1 MAELDLSLS
10 DALTDGVPPPG
21 PESLVQQDF
30 VAQLESEAFDDQVGE
45 IVIKM
50 DYIPLLENDDTKAD
64 LDNSLENGE
73 QESHG
78 VQKPGA
84 LGSFWPAHAACLPSD
99 LQFTSDVST
108 LISCPA
114 GNLEDSLDDRIDSQP
129 GHERS
134 AYPGG
139 DEREGECVDRKQKK
153 KKKRRQKT
161 EESFENSGSSGH
173 FEVQTQGENTSS
185 TEDIYHRIGPSRDR
199 QAGWEDQIGKCGGRG
214 KRGKSRKK
222 IPEEWGMT
230 AEPLVPT
237 SAVASQIKEEVLLD
251 LGRAAESPFA
261 DSNQSPWIQ
270 EAYVEED
277 LLPKPLSKDLFSVT
291 SISPLVLNS
300 ALNATAA
307 PFTMPSTT
315 NSATFESMP
324 GNSFPADSF
333 DLLMDSENSG
343 LDQCNVSQEREAKV
357 GDMIDSGMIDSASFT
372 QESCAQGIPEQD
384 AFRPASPS
392 SQGHSPEVLASAP
405 PISPPDTLWVLNDSQ
420 LSSSTESSD
429 LSNKKIHAH
438 PLPSGLS
445 FDTPCPAPLRSPK
458 TTAQEFDLKDEKK
471 KKRKSSSP
479 SLKSSTSP
487 GESFTQQ
494 APPVVSPSSQ
504 SVPSVAFLGSGLN
517 PSAKPFFPSFANSV
531 EEGTM
536 VQPVDSAVKDMTES
550 SEIKTEKLEVEMKN
564 PSQEFHSVKVEF
576 ASCESLANEEKDVEK
591 TWTQSKKESKKE
603 IEAEL
608 ARGEEKERES
618 EKVPEKEA
626 EMVQERE
633 DDKRQDNEAETL
645 SKTELEKTECVTDE
659 ASEKKMDN
667 AEDMEAKAVKDKE
680 TEALKEPEIV
690 QEKEAARVDEKDE
703 EMVQV
708 KETEAFKEP
717 EMVPKNFKDMEAEMV
732 KEIQKITK
740 MGAEMVKEVEMVAEN
755 FKEKEAETVKEKEA
769 EIVKEDE
776 KIKEKETEMV
786 EEVEKMKAKK
796 TEMFEEVEKMKAKKT
811 ERVKEDEK
819 MKEKETEMF
828 EEVEKMKAKKTEK
841 VNEDEK
847 MKEKETEMF
856 EEVEKMK
863 EKETEMVGVTEPVT
877 AELESVK
884 DNEAEL
890 IMKSA
895 DKEKRSESEKIIK
908 SEKLLDQD
916 AGSKT
921 EERGTDKGKDKE
933 QEGLDEKKDSPN
945 KTGAE
950 QVEAEAEGDLSK
962 KLADTLPLHK
972 DTETKEVDIP
982 VEAAETKAANEEDKS
997 TTKSEKPELEDD
1009 AERHVKSP
1017 EKRPSPVFPHAETA
1031 ATRADVRTGVAGGTQ
1046 KEAVAEKKKGPVKK
1060 SGVVVTHA
1068 AEKKDS
1074 KDKAAKPETADK
1086 TKKMKPATDG
1096 SRDVASGDRT
1106 AKPAVGATKVKAA
1119 PKPRLPNTAAG
1130 SPVPPRLPTFSSSTT
1145 PDRKMTEKDRKST
1158 KAPATAAPGPK
1169 RPASTAPPSSRDLR
1183 PKPSA
1188 EARGPVSKTAAATSA
1203 QTAAATKIR
1212 TASAAAAKP
1221 SSSVR
1226 TTLSARSSA
1235 TSATSATAPAKKT
1248 PDNKAA
1254 EEKKVSTLRTSA
1266 GTETTTATTVRS
1278 SAATTIARSS
1288 AAKAAAA
1295 SSSTAPEK
1303 KPAVL
1308 RSSRTASSTSSS
1320 YKAAAQP
1327 ASATVPDSR
1336 SAPAKVGSRESTKH
1350 QPGGGKLQVLNK
1362 KLDLSKVTSKCGSK
1376 DNIKH
1381 KPGGGNVKIESH
1393 KVSFKEKC
1401 RSKVGSVDN
1410 VSHPP
1415 GGGSIQAEGVQEP
1428 TEGNGTPPGGSL
1440 APVSG
1445 CEAVPAGT
1453 PPTPNSQALT
1463 EPPAL
1468 DSHIPETS
1476 I

>member
-1 MAELDLSLS
+1 MSFLSDQQPSSPFSDYSEVCKEPSLS
-10 DALTDGVPPPG
+10 PTEPARTWDWQPTPSLDTRTQRSLMVGSGALATTGLTHEDKLCFSEQPCRGNEELKVPGKVGVVPG
-21 PESLVQQDF
+21 SPSLG
-30 VAQLESEAFDDQVGE
+30 SVGE
-45 IVIKM
+45 S
-50 DYIPLLENDDTKAD
+50 P
-64 LDNSLENGE
+64 
-73 QESHG
+73 
-78 VQKPGA
+78 
-84 LGSFWPAHAACLPSD
+84 
-99 LQFTSDVST
+99 VS
-108 LISCPA
+108 P
-114 GNLEDSLDDRIDSQP
+114 
-129 GHERS
+129 
-134 AYPGG
+134 
-139 DEREGECVDRKQKK
+139 
-153 KKKRRQKT
+153 
-161 EESFENSGSSGH
+161 
-173 FEVQTQGENTSS
+173 
-185 TEDIYHRIGPSRDR
+185 
-199 QAGWEDQIGKCGGRG
+199 
-214 KRGKSRKK
+214 
-222 IPEEWGMT
+222 
-230 AEPLVPT
+230 
-237 SAVASQIKEEVLLD
+237 
-251 LGRAAESPFA
+251 
-261 DSNQSPWIQ
+261 
-270 EAYVEED
+270 
-277 LLPKPLSKDLFSVT
+277 
-291 SISPLVLNS
+291 
-300 ALNATAA
+300 
-307 PFTMPSTT
+307 
-315 NSATFESMP
+315 
-324 GNSFPADSF
+324 
-333 DLLMDSENSG
+333 
-343 LDQCNVSQEREAKV
+343 
-357 GDMIDSGMIDSASFT
+357 
-372 QESCAQGIPEQD
+372 
-384 AFRPASPS
+384 
-392 SQGHSPEVLASAP
+392 
-405 PISPPDTLWVLNDSQ
+405 
-420 LSSSTESSD
+420 LSSS
-429 LSNKKIHAH
+429 LSPSLAF
-438 PLPSGLS
+438 PERLSSGLACGGTTRASPEQPRAMGASLTDESLANVDSLSEAWNNLS
-445 FDTPCPAPLRSPK
+445 FGECSPVVATPQSSLNDHVAGVNRGNHVEKSDEEATGREAICSVGSPKADSEEESPPSEPVFMVHAQQQREVMLPAMSECSHLPVPTTLELPARSPGENDMELNQPVS
-458 TTAQEFDLKDEKK
+458 TISRSGCSPNAMQRPLTVAEDQPPTPPSCQPAGVTEVDLWQDLPEPRFSTPPLSLLNASKAV
-471 KKRKSSSP
+471 SSP
-479 SLKSSTSP
+479 SPLNDPVEDLKVEKELGGIGHP
-487 GESFTQQ
+487 
-494 APPVVSPSSQ
+494 APPSSKGVSSFDISSPPSAGTDTEEENC
-504 SVPSVAFLGSGLN
+504 VHEPEFVAFHHAN
-517 PSAKPFFPSFANSV
+517 ANSDLEASDLEV
-531 EEGTM
+531 VTKSRVGG
-536 VQPVDSAVKDMTES
+536 DSDDGLTAGSFDMTES

-1266 GTETTTATTVRS
+1266 ATKPKTTTATTVRS